1 VLEEIQGQ
9 CVFAINDQ
17 IAEKNTG
24 ESRMQR
30 FQTKLIAHFF
40 ILVIAGTSSV
50 AQDFKQYPG
59 SRFEEKPS
67 QQPSAVDKE
76 TEVQVYTTG
85 DSFEKVYG
93 FYKSLYKEVA
103 VPFPKQTLPNGK
115 ELKWAFFV
123 LDGAKDLVHSSYW
136 MKVQRP
142 YVRTVDNKGNFQD
155 VRDMSAI
162 QTVRRHGP
170 AFKKSGLLDI
180 GDRRNIGFTAKP
192 QRFAAFNKNSSSRR
206 FS

>member
-180 GDRRNIGFTAKP
+180 GDRREHRLHGETATV
-192 QRFAAFNKNSSSRR
+192 RGI
-206 FS
+206 